1 MYNNDISKDLKNFRI
16 AILIPCYNESTTI
29 ATVISDFRNIIPES
43 DIYVCDN
50 NSNDGTAQ
58 IAEAAGAI
66 VMYESR
72 KGKGYAVR
80 RLFHEVEADYFI
92 LVDGDSTYAANDL
105 PKLLSEIIA
114 KKAFM
119 VVGARSPIDPR
130 RSFRPLHQ
138 LGNKLIT
145 KTINLLFNTN
155 LTDVLSGYRVFSKNY
170 AKVVPFLSKGFEI
183 ETEMTLHALEFDLQ
197 ISEIS
202 VSYGSRPQQ
211 SVSKLNTYRDGLL
224 IIMAIFRIFRD
235 CRPMLF
241 FGTVSLMLI
250 FAGLFLG
257 IPIIIDF
264 YKTGMVGRFPTAI
277 LAASL
282 ELLAFQLI
290 GVGLVL
296 DTMARQRRFF
306 QQFWLKH
313 FGTDSRSN
321 IESKKDTMRF

>member
-1 MYNNDISKDLKNFRI
+1 MYKNDISKYSKNYQI
-16 AILIPCYNESTTI
+16 AILIPCYNESATI
-29 ATVISDFRNIIPES
+29 ATVISDFRNILS
-43 DIYVCDN
+43 DADIYVCDN

-80 RLFHEVEADYFI
+80 RLLHEVDADLFI
-92 LVDGDSTYAANDL
+92 LVDGDSTYYANEL
-105 PKLLSEIIA
+105 PKLISEIIL

-119 VVGARSPIDPR
+119 VVGVRRPIDPKG
-130 RSFRPLHQ
+130 SFRPLHQ

-145 KTINLLFNTN
+145 KIINLLFNTN
-155 LTDVLSGYRVFSKNY
+155 LTDVLSGYRVLSRNY
-170 AKVVPFLSKGFEI
+170 AKVVPFLSRGFEI

-197 ISEIS
+197 ISEIP

-211 SVSKLNTYRDGLL
+211 SISKLSTYRDGLL
-224 IIMAIFRIFRD
+224 IFKTIFSIFRD

-241 FGTVSLMLI
+241 FGTASLMLI
-250 FAGLFLG
+250 FAGLLLG
-257 IPIIIDF
+257 IPVIMDF

-282 ELLAFQLI
+282 ELLAFQMI

-313 FGTDSRSN
+313 FGTDSPSH
-321 IESKKDTMRF
+321 IES

>member
-1 MYNNDISKDLKNFRI
+1 MYKNDISKYVNNLRI

-29 ATVISDFRNIIPES
+29 ATVISDFRNIISES

-50 NSNDGTAQ
+50 NSNDGTAK
-58 IAEAAGAI
+58 IAEDAGAI
-66 VMYESR
+66 VIYESR
-72 KGKGYAVR
+72 NGKGYAVR

-92 LVDGDSTYAANDL
+92 LVDGDSTYSANEL
-105 PKLLSEIIA
+105 PKLLSEIIV

-119 VVGARSPIDPR
+119 VVGARNSIDPR

-155 LTDVLSGYRVFSKNY
+155 LTDVLSGYRVLSRNY

-224 IIMAIFRIFRD
+224 IFRTIFSIFRD
-235 CRPMLF
+235 SRPMIF
-241 FGTVSLMLI
+241 FGTVSLILI
-250 FAGLFLG
+250 FAGLLLG
-257 IPIIIDF
+257 IPVIIDF
-264 YKTGMVGRFPTAI
+264 YKTGMVGKFPTAI

-282 ELLAFQLI
+282 ELLAFQMI

-313 FGTDSRSN
+313 FATDSRCDIKS
-321 IESKKDTMRF
+321 